1 MAICRYMSTCR
12 HSFHNPFV
20 IVPMTDYFVLF
31 SQFLEALPT
40 YLLNGLLATV
50 YWLADSGAALISI
63 ACAVGITVWVDARV
77 QGRAAFRPGRAGRES
92 IPTDGHSA
100 QIMTGVVLLLWVASQ
115 WGMGAP
121 VPWIGA
127 AMWLT
132 GLVIALL
139 VRQQETTTLWNVKS
153 GIFIYALAVLGSR
166 LYLAY
171 TAQLSPEQ
179 WATLIGSAESA
190 ATVIANTRSNVT
202 TIILW
207 ALWLV
212 IPLGY
217 FAMLLQQALLNPW
230 SLVNPLA
237 NATEIIQRYR
247 TRK

>member
-1 MAICRYMSTCR
+1 MS
-12 HSFHNPFV
+12 
-20 IVPMTDYFVLF
+20 DYFYLF
-31 SQFLEALPT
+31 SQILEALPT
-40 YLLNGLLATV
+40 YLLNGLLATL
-50 YWLADSGAALISI
+50 YWLADSGAALVSV
-63 ACAVGITVWVDARV
+63 ACASGIAIWMDTGAQNRANFRPARSGRQGQNTSLDAR
-77 QGRAAFRPGRAGRES
+77 
-92 IPTDGHSA
+92 TA
-100 QIMTGVVLLLWVASQ
+100 QIITGVAVLFWIASQ

-127 AMWLT
+127 AMW
-132 GLVIALL
+132 GFGFLVLLL
-139 VRQQETTTLWNVKS
+139 VRQQETTTLWNVKA
-153 GIFIYALAVLGSR
+153 GILIYALAVLGSR

-179 WATLIGSAESA
+179 WAALIGTTESA
-190 ATVIANTRSNVT
+190 AKVIANTRSNVT

-217 FAMLLQQALLNPW
+217 FAMLLQQALLTPW

-247 TRK
+247 TRQ

>member
-1 MAICRYMSTCR
+1 MSDT
-12 HSFHNPFV
+12 
-20 IVPMTDYFVLF
+20 YYLF

-40 YLLNGLLATV
+40 YLLNGLLATL
-50 YWLADSGAALISI
+50 YWLADSGAALVSV
-63 ACAVGITVWVDARV
+63 ACAAGIAIWMDAGAQNRANFRPARSGRQGQNTSLDAR
-77 QGRAAFRPGRAGRES
+77 
-92 IPTDGHSA
+92 TA
-100 QIMTGVVLLLWVASQ
+100 QIITGAAVLFWITSQ

-127 AMWLT
+127 AMW
-132 GLVIALL
+132 GFGFLVLLL
-139 VRQQETTTLWNVKS
+139 VRQQETTTLWNVKA
-153 GIFIYALAVLGSR
+153 GILIYAMAVLGSR

-179 WATLIGSAESA
+179 WAALIGTTESA

-247 TRK
+247 TRQ

>member
-1 MAICRYMSTCR
+1 MS
-12 HSFHNPFV
+12 
-20 IVPMTDYFVLF
+20 DYFYLF

-40 YLLNGLLATV
+40 YLLNGLLVTL
-50 YWLADSGAALISI
+50 YWLADSGAALVSI
-63 ACAVGITVWVDARV
+63 ACAAGIATWLDAGA
-77 QGRAAFRPGRAGRES
+77 QNRANFRPARSGRQGQNTSLDIR
-92 IPTDGHSA
+92 TA
-100 QIMTGVVLLLWVASQ
+100 QVITGIAVLFWIASQ

-127 AMWLT
+127 AMWIF
-132 GLVIALL
+132 GFLVLLL
-139 VRQQETTTLWNVKS
+139 VRQQENTTLWNVKA
-153 GIFIYALAVLGSR
+153 GILIYALAVLGSR

-179 WATLIGSAESA
+179 WAALIGSTESA

-247 TRK
+247 TRQ

>member
-1 MAICRYMSTCR
+1 MS
-12 HSFHNPFV
+12 
-20 IVPMTDYFVLF
+20 DYFYLF

-40 YLLNGLLATV
+40 YLLNGLLATL
-50 YWLADSGAALISI
+50 YWLADSGAALVSV
-63 ACAVGITVWVDARV
+63 ACAAGIAIWMDAGAQNRANFRPARSGRQGQNTSLDAR
-77 QGRAAFRPGRAGRES
+77 
-92 IPTDGHSA
+92 TA
-100 QIMTGVVLLLWVASQ
+100 QIITGVAVLFWIASQ

-127 AMWLT
+127 AMW
-132 GLVIALL
+132 GFGFLVLLL
-139 VRQQETTTLWNVKS
+139 VRQQETTTLWNVKA
-153 GIFIYALAVLGSR
+153 GILIYALAVLGSR

-179 WATLIGSAESA
+179 WAALIGTTESA

-247 TRK
+247 MRQ

>member
-1 MAICRYMSTCR
+1 MSDT
-12 HSFHNPFV
+12 
-20 IVPMTDYFVLF
+20 YYLF

-40 YLLNGLLATV
+40 YLLNGLLATL
-50 YWLADSGAALISI
+50 YWLADSGAALVSV
-63 ACAVGITVWVDARV
+63 ACAAGIAIWMDAGA
-77 QGRAAFRPGRAGRES
+77 QNRANFRPARSGRQGQNTSLDGRTS
-92 IPTDGHSA
+92 
-100 QIMTGVVLLLWVASQ
+100 QIITGAAVLFWITSQ

-127 AMWLT
+127 AMW
-132 GLVIALL
+132 GFGFLVLLL
-139 VRQQETTTLWNVKS
+139 VRQQETTTLWNVKA
-153 GIFIYALAVLGSR
+153 GILIYALAVLGSR

-179 WATLIGSAESA
+179 WAALIGTTESA

-247 TRK
+247 TRQ

>member
-1 MAICRYMSTCR
+1 MS
-12 HSFHNPFV
+12 
-20 IVPMTDYFVLF
+20 DYFYLF
-31 SQFLEALPT
+31 SRFLEALPI
-40 YLLNGLLATV
+40 YLLNGLLATL
-50 YWLADSGAALISI
+50 YWLADSGAALVSI
-63 ACAVGITVWVDARV
+63 ACAAGIAIWMDAGAQNRANFRPARSGRQGQNTSLDAR
-77 QGRAAFRPGRAGRES
+77 
-92 IPTDGHSA
+92 TA
-100 QIMTGVVLLLWVASQ
+100 QIITGVAVLFWIASQ

-127 AMWLT
+127 SMW
-132 GLVIALL
+132 GFGFLVLLL
-139 VRQQETTTLWNVKS
+139 VRQQETTTLWNVKA
-153 GIFIYALAVLGSR
+153 GILIYALAVLGSR

-179 WATLIGSAESA
+179 WAALIGTTESA

-247 TRK
+247 TRQ

>member
-1 MAICRYMSTCR
+1 MSDT
-12 HSFHNPFV
+12 
-20 IVPMTDYFVLF
+20 YYLF

-40 YLLNGLLATV
+40 YLLNGLLATL
-50 YWLADSGAALISI
+50 YWLADSGAALVSV
-63 ACAVGITVWVDARV
+63 ACAAGIAIWMDAGA
-77 QGRAAFRPGRAGRES
+77 QNRANFRPARSGRQGQNTSLDGRTS
-92 IPTDGHSA
+92 
-100 QIMTGVVLLLWVASQ
+100 QIITGVAVLFWITSQ

-127 AMWLT
+127 AMW
-132 GLVIALL
+132 GFGFLVLLL
-139 VRQQETTTLWNVKS
+139 VRQQETTTLWNVKA
-153 GIFIYALAVLGSR
+153 GILIYAMAVLGSR

-179 WATLIGSAESA
+179 WAALIGTTESA
-190 ATVIANTRSNVT
+190 ATVIANTRSSVT

-247 TRK
+247 TRQ

>member
-1 MAICRYMSTCR
+1 
-12 HSFHNPFV
+12 
-20 IVPMTDYFVLF
+20 MTDYFVIF
-31 SQFLEALPT
+31 GDFLAALPT
-40 YLLNGLLATV
+40 YLLNGMLATV
-50 YWLADSGAALISI
+50 YWLADSGATLISI
-63 ACAVGITVWVDARV
+63 ACAAGTMVWIDARL
-77 QGRAAFRPGRAGRES
+77 QSRAGFRPTRSGRERMAMES
-92 IPTDGHSA
+92 HTA
-100 QIMTGVVLLLWVASQ
+100 QLITGLVILFWIASQ

-127 AMWLT
+127 GMWIF
-132 GLVIALL
+132 GLLVASL
-139 VRQQETTTLWNVKS
+139 VRQQETTALWNVKS
-153 GIFIYALAVLGSR
+153 GILIYSLAVLGSR

-179 WATLIGSAESA
+179 WAALIGTTESA
-190 ATVIANTRSNVT
+190 ASVIANTRSNVT

-237 NATEIIQRYR
+237 SATEVIQRYR
-247 TRK
+247 TRKR

>member
-1 MAICRYMSTCR
+1 MS
-12 HSFHNPFV
+12 
-20 IVPMTDYFVLF
+20 DYFYLF
-31 SQFLEALPT
+31 SQFLEALPI
-40 YLLNGLLATV
+40 YLLNGLLATL
-50 YWLADSGAALISI
+50 YWLADSGAALVSV
-63 ACAVGITVWVDARV
+63 ACAAGIAIWMDAGAQNRANFRPARSGRQGQNTSLDAR
-77 QGRAAFRPGRAGRES
+77 
-92 IPTDGHSA
+92 TA
-100 QIMTGVVLLLWVASQ
+100 QIITGVAVLFWIASQ

-127 AMWLT
+127 AMW
-132 GLVIALL
+132 GFGFLVLLL
-139 VRQQETTTLWNVKS
+139 VRQQETTSLWNVKA
-153 GIFIYALAVLGSR
+153 GILIYALAVLGSR

-179 WATLIGSAESA
+179 WAALIGTTESA

-247 TRK
+247 TRQ

>member
-1 MAICRYMSTCR
+1 M
-12 HSFHNPFV
+12 P
-20 IVPMTDYFVLF
+20 DYFYLF

-40 YLLNGLLATV
+40 YLLNGLLATF
-50 YWLADSGAALISI
+50 YWLADSGAALISV
-63 ACAVGITVWVDARV
+63 ACALGIAFWIDATA
-77 QGRAAFRPGRAGRES
+77 QSRANFRPARSGRQ
-92 IPTDGHSA
+92 A
-100 QIMTGVVLLLWVASQ
+100 QNTSLEARTAQVITGIVVLIWIASQ

-127 AMWLT
+127 AMW
-132 GLVIALL
+132 GFGFLVLLL
-139 VRQQETTTLWNVKS
+139 VRQQETTTLWNVKA
-153 GIFIYALAVLGSR
+153 GILIYALAVLGSR

-179 WATLIGSAESA
+179 WAALIGTTESA
-190 ATVIANTRSNVT
+190 AAVIANTRSNVT

-230 SLVNPLA
+230 SLVHPLA

-247 TRK
+247 TRQ

>member
-1 MAICRYMSTCR
+1 MSDT
-12 HSFHNPFV
+12 
-20 IVPMTDYFVLF
+20 YYLF

-40 YLLNGLLATV
+40 YLLNGLLATL
-50 YWLADSGAALISI
+50 YWLADSGAALVSV
-63 ACAVGITVWVDARV
+63 ACAAGIAIWMDAGAQNRANFRPARSGRQGQNTSLDAR
-77 QGRAAFRPGRAGRES
+77 
-92 IPTDGHSA
+92 TA
-100 QIMTGVVLLLWVASQ
+100 QIITGAAVLFWITSQ

-127 AMWLT
+127 AMW
-132 GLVIALL
+132 GFGFLVLLL
-139 VRQQETTTLWNVKS
+139 VRQQETTTLWNVKA
-153 GIFIYALAVLGSR
+153 GILIYAMAVLGSR

-179 WATLIGSAESA
+179 WAALIGTTESA

-237 NATEIIQRYR
+237 DATEIIQRYR
-247 TRK
+247 TRQ

>member
-1 MAICRYMSTCR
+1 MSDT
-12 HSFHNPFV
+12 
-20 IVPMTDYFVLF
+20 YYLF

-40 YLLNGLLATV
+40 YLLNGLLATL
-50 YWLADSGAALISI
+50 YWLADSGAALVSV
-63 ACAVGITVWVDARV
+63 ACAAGIAIWMDAGAQNRANFRPARSGRQGQNTSLDAR
-77 QGRAAFRPGRAGRES
+77 
-92 IPTDGHSA
+92 TA
-100 QIMTGVVLLLWVASQ
+100 QIITGAAVLFWITSQ

-127 AMWLT
+127 AMW
-132 GLVIALL
+132 GFGFLVLLL
-139 VRQQETTTLWNVKS
+139 VRQQETTTLWNVKA
-153 GIFIYALAVLGSR
+153 GILIYALAVLGSR

-179 WATLIGSAESA
+179 WAALIGTTESA

-247 TRK
+247 TRQ

>member
-1 MAICRYMSTCR
+1 MS
-12 HSFHNPFV
+12 
-20 IVPMTDYFVLF
+20 DYFYLF

-40 YLLNGLLATV
+40 YLLNGMLATL
-50 YWLADSGAALISI
+50 YWLADSGAALVSV
-63 ACAVGITVWVDARV
+63 ACAVGIAMWMDAGAQNRANFRPARSGRQGQNTSLDAR
-77 QGRAAFRPGRAGRES
+77 
-92 IPTDGHSA
+92 TA
-100 QIMTGVVLLLWVASQ
+100 QIITGVAVLFWIASQ

-127 AMWLT
+127 AMWVS
-132 GLVIALL
+132 GFLVLLL
-139 VRQQETTTLWNVKS
+139 VRQQETTTLWNVKA
-153 GIFIYALAVLGSR
+153 GILIYALAVLGSR

-171 TAQLSPEQ
+171 TVQLSPEQ
-179 WATLIGSAESA
+179 WAALIGTTESA

-247 TRK
+247 TRQ

>member
-1 MAICRYMSTCR
+1 MS
-12 HSFHNPFV
+12 
-20 IVPMTDYFVLF
+20 DYFYLF

-40 YLLNGLLATV
+40 FLLNGMLATL
-50 YWLADSGAALISI
+50 YWLADSGAALVSV
-63 ACAVGITVWVDARV
+63 ACAAGIAIWMDAGAQNRANFRPARSGRQGQNTSLDAR
-77 QGRAAFRPGRAGRES
+77 
-92 IPTDGHSA
+92 TA
-100 QIMTGVVLLLWVASQ
+100 QIITGVAVLFWIASQ

-127 AMWLT
+127 AMW
-132 GLVIALL
+132 GFGFLVLLL
-139 VRQQETTTLWNVKS
+139 VRQQETTTLWNVKA
-153 GIFIYALAVLGSR
+153 GILIYALAVLGSR

-179 WATLIGSAESA
+179 WAALIGTTESA
-190 ATVIANTRSNVT
+190 ATVIANTRSNVS

-247 TRK
+247 TRQ

>member
-1 MAICRYMSTCR
+1 MSDT
-12 HSFHNPFV
+12 
-20 IVPMTDYFVLF
+20 YYLF

-40 YLLNGLLATV
+40 YLLNGLLATL
-50 YWLADSGAALISI
+50 YWLADSGAALVSV
-63 ACAVGITVWVDARV
+63 ACAAGIAIWMDAGA
-77 QGRAAFRPGRAGRES
+77 QNRANFRPARSGRQGQNTSLDGRTS
-92 IPTDGHSA
+92 
-100 QIMTGVVLLLWVASQ
+100 QIITGAAVLFWITSQ

-127 AMWLT
+127 AMW
-132 GLVIALL
+132 GFGFLVLLL
-139 VRQQETTTLWNVKS
+139 VRQQETTTLWNVKA
-153 GIFIYALAVLGSR
+153 GILIYAMAVLGSR

-179 WATLIGSAESA
+179 WAALIGTTESA

-217 FAMLLQQALLNPW
+217 FAMLLQQVLLNPW
-230 SLVNPLA
+230 SLVNPLV

-247 TRK
+247 TRQ